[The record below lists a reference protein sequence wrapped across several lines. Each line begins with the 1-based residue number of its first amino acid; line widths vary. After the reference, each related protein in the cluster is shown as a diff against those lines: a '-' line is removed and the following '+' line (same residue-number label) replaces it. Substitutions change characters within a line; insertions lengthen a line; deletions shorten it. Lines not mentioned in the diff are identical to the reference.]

1 MITTAVNEVR
11 IPVDREAAIDGDVVI
26 PRGTRGLVLFAHG
39 SGSSR
44 KSSRN
49 RYVADRLHRAGLAT
63 VLMDLLT
70 PSEERIDLIDAR
82 LRFDIPFLAERLG
95 AAASWVARQQG
106 LASLPIGY
114 FGASTGAAAALVAAA
129 EPRARVRA
137 IVSRGGR
144 PDLASSALAAV
155 QAPTL
160 LVVGGND
167 RQVLQLNR
175 LAFESLRCEKRL
187 AVVPGA
193 THLFE
198 EPGTLEEVARLAA
211 EWFCGHLD
219 SMGWQ
224 PTESELSASIR
235 GE

>member
-1 MITTAVNEVR
+1 MITTAVHEIQ
-11 IPVDREAAIDGDVVI
+11 IPVDRASIDGDLVL
-26 PRGTRGLVLFAHG
+26 PPGARGLVLFAHG

-49 RYVADRLHRAGLAT
+49 RYVAERLHHASLAT
-63 VLMDLLT
+63 LLMDLLT
-70 PSEERIDLIDAR
+70 PSEERIDLVDAR
-82 LRFDIPFLAERLG
+82 LRFDIPFLAERLRAT
-95 AAASWVARQQG
+95 AAWVAKQKD
-106 LASLPIGY
+106 LASLPVGY

-129 EPRARVRA
+129 EPRSRVRA

-144 PDLASSALAAV
+144 PDLASSALPLV
-155 QAPTL
+155 QSPTL
-160 LVVGGND
+160 LIVGGDD

-175 LAFESLRCEKRL
+175 QAFDALRCEKRL

-198 EPGTLEEVARLAA
+198 EPGALKEVAHLAA
-211 EWFCGHLD
+211 GWFCGHLD
-219 SMGWQ
+219 SAGWA